1 MNNMFNLFN
10 NRVLYT
16 VVMFILGLIAFF
28 TRELVTFVMLGFMM
42 ILLTNIYDKLDE
54 ISRKLGKY

>member
-1 MNNMFNLFN
+1 MNNLFN

-42 ILLTNIYDKLDE
+42 IVLTNIYDKLDE

>member
-1 MNNMFNLFN
+1 MNNLFN